1 MMKLR
6 RILLVLLIIVLIIV
20 GVYVISLLVVRNSG
34 YHQYPT
40 SEELQPYSNP
50 GSYEA
55 CRIPKYKLFLMST
68 EQLAQALIDYPYL
81 METHIVSTGR
91 QGTDMILARSD
102 ALRELTKR
110 RDAKDVLLKKIEV
123 LHQDTDNWESEW
135 KVESLAII
143 LTHDYTLAPQLTIE
157 EKAQLREIALRV
169 YPS

>member
-1 MMKLR
+1 MKLR
-6 RILLVLLIIVLIIV
+6 RIFVVILIIALLVTS
-20 GVYVISLLVVRNSG
+20 VYGISLFIVRSSG

-110 RDAKDVLLKKIEV
+110 RDAKDVLLRKIEV
-123 LHQDTDNWESEW
+123 LQQDTDNWQSEW